1 MAQLRIV
8 WRNSNLMRQ
17 VRPRRLQRYAFGSI
31 VYSVQE
37 LVSPGQPEIW
47 ISISTFEVL
56 LQRSEIRVPDNRRHR
71 ASLEEMPMTH
81 HSTHGTLAINFAPLH
96 ND

>member
-1 MAQLRIV
+1 MAQLKVV

-17 VRPRRLQRYAFGSI
+17 VRPRRLQRYDFGST

-37 LVSPGQPEIW
+37 LLSAGQPEIW

-56 LQRSEIRVPDNRRHR
+56 LQGGNIRVPDKRRPR
-71 ASLEEMPMTH
+71 AS
-81 HSTHGTLAINFAPLH
+81 
-96 ND
+96 